1 MPDKKQ
7 GDPLYEIT
15 LAYPRLKNSF
25 DLVLLSI
32 YLFISFR
39 ITSVSEK
46 ICNDCIGSRIIPENF
61 NREVF

>member
-7 GDPLYEIT
+7 GDSLYEIT
-15 LAYPRLKNSF
+15 LAYPHLKDRF
-25 DLVLLSI
+25 DLVLLPI

-46 ICNDCIGSRIIPENF
+46 ICNDCVGSRIIP
-61 NREVF
+61 VY